1 MFKYKFFE
9 FHNNEK
15 DCKSIKAVSS
25 YEGKT
30 VIGIADQH
38 PDDDYNLEKG
48 KEIARLRC
56 EQKLLKKKK
65 KRFMRK
71 AKNTALNAEDLRR
84 YVDKLIERAN
94 SYVETALSCDEKIAE
109 NEKKLS
115 ELVNN

>member
-1 MFKYKFFE
+1 MFTFKFYE
-9 FHNNEK
+9 IYNKSKN
-15 DCKSIKAVSS
+15 CKSIKAVSS

-38 PDDDYNLEKG
+38 PDDEYNLEKG

-71 AKNTALNAEDLRR
+71 AKDTALNAEDLRNFA
-84 YVDKLIERAN
+84 DKLLKRAN
-94 SYVETALSCDEKIAE
+94 AYVETALSCDEKIAE
-109 NEKKLS
+109 NEKKLN

>member
-1 MFKYKFFE
+1 MKALE
-9 FHNNEK
+9 EK
-15 DCKSIKAVSS
+15 ILK
-25 YEGKT
+25 EGTILPGNILK
-30 VIGIADQH
+30 VGSFLNHRIDAAFMM
-38 PDDDYNLEKG
+38 EMG

-71 AKNTALNAEDLRR
+71 AKDTALNAEDLRR